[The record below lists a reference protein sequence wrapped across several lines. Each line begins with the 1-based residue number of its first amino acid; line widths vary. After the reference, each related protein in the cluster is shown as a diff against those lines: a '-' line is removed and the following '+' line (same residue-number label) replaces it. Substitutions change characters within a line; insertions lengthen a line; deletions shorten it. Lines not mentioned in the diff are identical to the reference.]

1 MDKDLIDAVDT
12 STISFVPTNS
22 TYSMEYKW
30 EVFSTWFRGGRPS
43 AIQLNAMIGYDEFTK
58 NKISISVL
66 RTWVS
71 EFKKQAEILDAQI
84 NNQLE
89 RRLVA
94 EKVEM
99 LNKHA
104 KLGQDI
110 QQMAMDYLDLHRED
124 LKVPNAVKLLIE
136 GVRIERDSRGI
147 PQALE
152 KMMDKSDEELLKEI
166 QMIISK
172 SSGHILQVEN
182 D

>member
-1 MDKDLIDAVDT
+1 MDKDLIENVDT
-12 STISFVPTNS
+12 SAISFSPTNS

-30 EVFSTWFRGGRPS
+30 EVFSVWFRQGRPP
-43 AIQLNAMIGYDEFTK
+43 ANQLVSMIGYDEFTK
-58 NKISISVL
+58 NKISTATL
-66 RTWVS
+66 QTWVT
-71 EFKKQAEILDAQI
+71 EFRKQAEILDAQI

-104 KLGQDI
+104 KLGQDL
-110 QQMAMDYLDLHRED
+110 QQMALDYLEEHRED

-136 GVRIERDSRGI
+136 GVRIERESRGI

-166 QMIISK
+166 QNIVSK
-172 SSGHILQVEN
+172 SAGHILQVEN

>member
-1 MDKDLIDAVDT
+1 
-12 STISFVPTNS
+12 
-22 TYSMEYKW
+22 
-30 EVFSTWFRGGRPS
+30 
-43 AIQLNAMIGYDEFTK
+43 
-58 NKISISVL
+58 
-66 RTWVS
+66 
-71 EFKKQAEILDAQI
+71 
-84 NNQLE
+84 
-89 RRLVA
+89 
-94 EKVEM
+94 
-99 LNKHA
+99 
-104 KLGQDI
+104 
-110 QQMAMDYLDLHRED
+110 LHRED

>member
-110 QQMAMDYLDLHRED
+110 QQT
-124 LKVPNAVKLLIE
+124 
-136 GVRIERDSRGI
+136 
-147 PQALE
+147 
-152 KMMDKSDEELLKEI
+152 
-166 QMIISK
+166 
-172 SSGHILQVEN
+172 
-182 D
+182 